1 MDAKTQLLF
10 CSAAQRVAL
19 VLATPA
25 YLLSMATR
33 FAKGFEGDAESPL
46 FYLYA
51 KRFAESFR
59 PGMDVTPVG
68 LLERAKQDEAFARS
82 LYEGETKRAT
92 NGAVRPEIEAAMK
105 ARRAREQAAIEER
118 QAREA
123 AASRSVEQEAS
134 KVDAVINS
142 TRYTD
147 LPTSTLRID
156 GRAKNAYIKAGL
168 ETVGEIETYA
178 QSRPLDT
185 VKGVGEDFAKAT
197 LIEIERLKNPEG
209 EAGNV
214 DAEDSGASSDDSGAT
229 GEEEDDEQS

>member
-1 MDAKTQLLF
+1 MDSKTQLLF
-10 CSAAQRVAL
+10 TAAAMRVSL
-19 VLATPA
+19 VMATA
-25 YLLSMATR
+25 GYLMEMATR
-33 FAKGFEGDAESPL
+33 FAKGFAGDEDTPL
-46 FYLYA
+46 FFLYA

-59 PGMDVTPVG
+59 PGMDVTPAG
-68 LLERAKQDEAFARS
+68 LLERAKQDEAFAKS
-82 LYEGETKRAT
+82 LYEAEAKRAT

-105 ARRAREQAAIEER
+105 ARKAREQAAIDER
-118 QAREA
+118 LAREA
-123 AASRSVEQEAS
+123 AASQSAEQEAG
-134 KVDAVINS
+134 KVDSVINS
-142 TRYTD
+142 SRYTD
-147 LPTSTLRID
+147 LPTSSLRID

-178 QSRPLDT
+178 KSRPLDT

-214 DAEDSGASSDDSGAT
+214 DDEDSGSSSDDSGAS